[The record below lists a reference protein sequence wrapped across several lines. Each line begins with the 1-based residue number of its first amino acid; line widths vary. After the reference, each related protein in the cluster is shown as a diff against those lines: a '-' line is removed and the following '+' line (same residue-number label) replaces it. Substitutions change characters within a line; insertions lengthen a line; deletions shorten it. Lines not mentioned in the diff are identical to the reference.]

1 MTLDLDRLD
10 AVPAVPMVRRGSD
23 ELRPIQAARDPL
35 PPVMTDA
42 AQGGGGTPNPIAAV
56 EHRSQIS
63 PSSKSPEC
71 STEVCS
77 TQTSSGGLADL
88 LPADVPRPDLG
99 SISKVIRRQWD
110 GTPTREAL
118 DRLREEARTPSFDAD
133 QAIALLTAMGD
144 GMSMTRACSAVD
156 VKRAVVLAWKRM
168 VPEFAALLEVVE
180 TDLGSYWRDRAADEV
195 ESGDPAL
202 ASARLRV
209 AAAYDRRI
217 AKGDGEA
224 GSVVNVQVNW

>member
-10 AVPAVPMVRRGSD
+10 AVPAVPMARRGSD
-23 ELRPIQAARDPL
+23 ELRPIDPL
-35 PPVMTDA
+35 PPVTMDA

-63 PSSKSPEC
+63 PSSKSPGC

-99 SISKVIRRQWD
+99 SMDRIVRSD

-133 QAIALLTAMGD
+133 LAIALLTVMGD
-144 GMSMTRACSAVD
+144 GMSMTRACVAVG